1 MEITE
6 EVKNKYSKIKMFI
19 PMIEKTQ
26 DPKKIIETWSFKID
40 AKNDFET
47 SKQWIKYVSEKDGF
61 IALELIDKFKYLTE
75 EQREEIYI
83 EVIGTFKDKISDE
96 KALKSLMILFLKTH
110 NFDKANILY
119 KYTFLFKKYQMNP
132 LEITTSVENTQV
144 LLKRILEQY
153 NIIFED
159 NTKSFFEETF
169 TKTEQEEQSEKQQM
183 LKNFK
188 AIEESNAKLKD
199 MEIEPIELDELKIGI
214 ETDDKNLCIRQIGKV
229 RKRLYD
235 LLEYDNPE
243 LDRILVDINRN
254 FEEIKTICLSE
265 RRIIQELIGSTDE
278 NNLDLINQFDDTN
291 NKILELLYKL
301 NARNKYVEQL
311 EDYKREV
318 LDVYLIFFNYYR
330 LIKASFDSKELWEE
344 FITQYLKDCKEYR
357 TEEELQNVKDFQ
369 NSILELEK
377 ILNKNHESPE
387 IEIEKQKCT
396 SKLLLYKKKV
406 LHDYEKEKDI
416 LRNAEKTG
424 EISKKDYDWIRKYL
438 SNIKIRNDFQEIK
451 DETIKLDDELRYK
464 IGKAVLQI
472 RKYNSTQTY
481 EHYMNTKIPP
491 LEQKNILNIFSIGN
505 TIEKIIRREEKYGK
519 HDEEIFKK
527 LRNEKNKMEEIL
539 EEKLSE
545 GKTYTRYRDFLMSKD
560 EKLARL
566 LKPSEIFKGP
576 KYINNSVIDKL
587 LEASDYDTILDF
599 ISVVD
604 NNDDFLTIF
613 NSIKKIRNIIID
625 NHTDKIKSLVKEM
638 IGRNHYYYALH
649 ILKCCNAKKYMDY
662 LPQDKTPMDYLE
674 EIKGDYV
681 RASIIIQKELFAE
694 AHPELNGIECSKA
707 WLKHI
712 DSYEEL
718 HTSEIKSQIQTVIE
732 LLISDFCLLEDEY
745 IKEKIEYFRK
755 NSQDYIKS
763 LPVRLY
769 KNAKD
774 LMNKIILE
782 THTNKELISKLK
794 QISGINL
801 FEYLENEIE
810 PMYDRMEMFA
820 PEMTAKSKELLNR
833 ILSEKDLNTEELV
846 YIYMNTYMRVTIGL
860 EEFIPRLL
868 ENNCEN
874 IYEELN
880 KYKFYINIW
889 LTKNK
894 RKRVASL
901 LNVKKIVDIPLENS
915 TTNLLGNTYKK
926 VYTVTIQSFDKF
938 QNCLCLS
945 KIREI
950 SMPEEET
957 AEVEQIENDE
967 EQNTRPTNRLEWYMF
982 YYEEDKVA
990 HFERLK
996 EFSLNGEELER
1007 FIQFQID
1014 LLPKLTSTVEEKL
1027 FKDTINPYRYKN
1039 YKFLLQCKPVKQKE
1053 QFEKISFYREFATK
1067 LKKKY
1072 AKIVKEEYI
1081 KLLRTNNIELLTIIK
1096 YYFNT
1101 STRYFLALEDFIK
1114 LIANIR
1120 FNDKKIVFLSKYFQ
1134 YFPILF
1140 SNTTED
1146 VYIVDM
1152 SQIVTRLGDK
1162 KYIKYVGDTKKIK
1175 EKNQFKRAYFCIDT
1189 YDKEKQEIT
1198 TKNFDIVDLYV
1209 NSNAFKKMMK
1219 SLNSYAKIGNIS
1231 ILDNFD
1237 NFPVVPEF
1245 DGFNN
1250 FEFAQRR
1257 DIGLLEEYKQVYYEA
1272 TKKALDNN
1280 EENIDN
1286 LKIFVEKLGNNNYW
1300 SLIKDTVLYSGW
1312 FVDTKRNDLIL
1323 IRDMFLDKIKNADL
1337 ETVLYC
1343 YENTFLKN
1351 LISIEEILKTVLIYN
1366 KNYKNK
1372 VDSEGFF
1379 DLAPYNIEIVGVVK
1393 KDEMEFNTIP
1403 GKLNIV
1409 IPNLEITEDRQRV
1422 DVILEKVK
1430 VENQIRYVLYGKYIK
1445 KNIISKEN
1453 AE

>member
-19 PMIEKTQ
+19 PMMQKAQ
-26 DPKKIIETWSFKID
+26 DPKKIIETWSSKID
-40 AKNDFET
+40 AKKDFET

-61 IALELIDKFKYLTE
+61 IALELIEKFKSLTE
-75 EQREEIYI
+75 EQKEEIYI
-83 EVIGTFKDKISDE
+83 EVIGTFKDKIADE

-110 NFDKANILY
+110 KFDKANILY

-132 LEITTSVENTQV
+132 LEITTAVENTQY
-144 LLKRILEQY
+144 LIKRILEQY

-169 TKTEQEEQSEKQQM
+169 LKTEQEKQTEKNQ
-183 LKNFK
+183 LNKNFK
-188 AIEESNAKLKD
+188 AIVELNSKIKD
-199 MEIEPIELDELKIGI
+199 MEIEPIELDCLKIGI
-214 ETDDKNLCIRQIGKV
+214 ETDDKNLCIRQIGNV
-229 RKRLYD
+229 RKKLYD
-235 LLEYDNPE
+235 LLEYENPE
-243 LDRILVDINRN
+243 LDRILVDINKN
-254 FEEIKTICLSE
+254 FEEIKTICLGE

-301 NARNKYVEQL
+301 NIRNKHIEQID
-311 EDYKREV
+311 DYKREV
-318 LDVYLIFFNYYR
+318 LNIYLIFFNYYR
-330 LIKASFDSKELWEE
+330 LIKASFDSKELWNE
-344 FITQYLKDCKEYR
+344 FIEQYLKECSEYR

-369 NSILELEK
+369 NAMSELEK
-377 ILNKNHESPE
+377 ILNKNQESPD

-396 SKLLLYKKKV
+396 SKLLFYKRKV
-406 LHDYEKEKDI
+406 LQDYEKEKDI

-424 EISKKDYDWIRKYL
+424 EILKKDYDWIRKYL
-438 SNIKIRNDFQEIK
+438 NNINVKNDFQEIN
-451 DETIKLDDELRYK
+451 DEIIKLDDELRYK
-464 IGKAVLQI
+464 IGKAVIQI

-491 LEQKNILNIFSIGN
+491 LEQKNILNMYSMGN
-505 TIEKIIRREEKYGK
+505 TIEKIIRREEKYVNE
-519 HDEEIFKK
+519 DEETFNK
-527 LRNEKNKMEEIL
+527 LRNLKCKMEEIL
-539 EEKLSE
+539 EEKLLE
-545 GKTYTRYRDFLMSKD
+545 GKTYTRYRDLLMSKD
-560 EKLARL
+560 EKLARI

-587 LEASDYDTILDF
+587 LEASNYDTILDF

-613 NSIKKIRNIIID
+613 NPIKKIKNIIID
-625 NHTDKIKSLVKEM
+625 NHKEKIKSLVKEM
-638 IGRNHYYYALH
+638 IERNHYYYALH
-649 ILKCCNAKKYMDY
+649 ILKCCNAKRYMDY

-694 AHPELNGIECSKA
+694 AHPELNDIECSKQ

-732 LLISDFCLLEDEY
+732 LLISDFELLEDEY
-745 IKEKIEYFRK
+745 IKEKIEFFRK
-755 NSQDYIKS
+755 NSQDYIKG

-782 THTNKELISKLK
+782 SNTNKELINKLK

-810 PMYDRMEMFA
+810 PMYDRMENFA

-833 ILSEKDLNTEELV
+833 ILSEEDLNTEELV

-860 EEFIPRLL
+860 EELISRLL
-868 ENNCEN
+868 EKNCEN

-894 RKRVASL
+894 RKRVASF
-901 LNVKKIVDIPLENS
+901 LNVKKTDDIPLENNA
-915 TTNLLGNTYKK
+915 THLLGNTYKK
-926 VYTVTIQSFDKF
+926 VYTVKIQSFDKF
-938 QNCLCLS
+938 QSRLTLS
-945 KIREI
+945 AINEI
-950 SMPEEET
+950 SMSEKEVE
-957 AEVEQIENDE
+957 EVEQIENNE
-967 EQNTRPTNRLEWYMF
+967 EQSTRPTNRLEWYIF
-982 YYEEDKVA
+982 YYEEDKEA
-990 HFERLK
+990 HFERIK
-996 EFSLNGEELER
+996 DFSLTGEELES
-1007 FIQFQID
+1007 FIQFQIN
-1014 LLPKLTSTVEEKL
+1014 LLPKLTTTVEEKL
-1027 FKDTINPYRYKN
+1027 FSDTANPYRYKN
-1039 YKFLLQCKPVKQKE
+1039 YKFLIQCKPLKQKE
-1053 QFEKISFYREFATK
+1053 QFEKIGFYREFATK

-1072 AKIVKEEYI
+1072 AKIVKDEYI
-1081 KLLRTNNIELLTIIK
+1081 NILKNYDIELLMIIK
-1096 YYFNT
+1096 FYFNT
-1101 STRYFLALEDFIK
+1101 VTRYFLSLEDFIK
-1114 LIANIR
+1114 LIATIR
-1120 FNDKKIVFLSKYFQ
+1120 FKNKNIVFLSKYFQ

-1140 SNTTED
+1140 SNTTD
-1146 VYIVDM
+1146 DNYIIDM
-1152 SQIVTRLGDK
+1152 SQIVTRFGDK
-1162 KYIKYVGDTKKIK
+1162 NYIKYVGDRKKLK
-1175 EKNQFKRAYFCIDT
+1175 EKNQYKRAYFCINT

-1198 TKNFDIVDLYV
+1198 TKDFDTVDLYV

-1219 SLNSYAKIGNIS
+1219 LLNSYVKIGNHS
-1231 ILDNFD
+1231 ILDDFEKI
-1237 NFPVVPEF
+1237 PVVPEF

-1250 FEFAQRR
+1250 FEFVQRR
-1257 DIGLLEEYKQVYYEA
+1257 DIGLLEEYKQVYYGA
-1272 TKKALDNN
+1272 VKKALDNS
-1280 EENIDN
+1280 EQNIDS
-1286 LKIFVEKLGNNNYW
+1286 LKILLEKLGNNNYW

-1312 FVDTKRNDLIL
+1312 FVDTKRNDLLL
-1323 IRDMFLDKIKNADL
+1323 IRDMFLDKSKTADL

-1351 LISIEEILKTVLIYN
+1351 LISIEEILKTVLVYN

-1372 VDSEGFF
+1372 VDNEGFF
-1379 DLAPYNIEIVGVVK
+1379 DLLEYNIEVVGVVK
-1393 KDEMEFNTIP
+1393 KDDMEFNTIP
-1403 GKLNIV
+1403 GKLNVV
-1409 IPNLEITEDRQRV
+1409 ISNLEVTEDRQRV
-1422 DVILEKVK
+1422 DLKLEKVK
-1430 VENQIRYVLYGKYIK
+1430 LENQINYTIYATSIK

-1453 AE
+1453 AK